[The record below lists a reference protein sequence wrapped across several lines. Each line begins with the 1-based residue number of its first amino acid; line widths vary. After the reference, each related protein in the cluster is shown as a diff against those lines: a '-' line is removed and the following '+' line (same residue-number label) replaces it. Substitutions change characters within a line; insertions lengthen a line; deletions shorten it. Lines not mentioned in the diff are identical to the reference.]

1 MNYYYK
7 SKVLIFFSALNFI
20 FSYGQVGIGT
30 TTPNSSAIL
39 EINSTNSGILI
50 PRMTLAQRNAIT
62 TPANGLLI
70 YQTDGT
76 TGFWYYNGTI
86 WTNFSSAGW
95 SIIGNNGTNS
105 SSNYIG
111 TNDNN
116 DFILSTNNSERI
128 RFQNDGDVGINTTN
142 PISKLHITG
151 TAPVLRIQDGFE
163 GVNKVLTSDANGMAY
178 WGSSANLSAPDAD
191 WNFPTSSK
199 TIADPIYHSGKVVIG
214 RTGTTTH
221 QLDIDNGANTGT
233 TFGIGNNEY
242 IQDGNNESQ
251 FSHRITPVSDNLL
264 DLGTSTFRWRTIYA
278 TNGTIQT
285 SDAREKSNIS
295 NLKYGLN
302 DLMKLNPVSYYWKKE
317 NYLGFDIPSDK
328 KELKLG
334 LIAQE
339 VEQVIPEVI
348 YKTNWV
354 PKSEK
359 EKDTYIEVQ
368 NKLYGINYE
377 ELLALLVK
385 AKQEQEIELNQIK
398 SKSLELL
405 SEIKSLKN

>member
-105 SSNYIG
+105 SSDYIG

-142 PISKLHITG
+142 PMKR
-151 TAPVLRIQDGFE
+151 VL
-163 GVNKVLTSDANGMAY
+163 
-178 WGSSANLSAPDAD
+178 
-191 WNFPTSSK
+191 
-199 TIADPIYHSGKVVIG
+199 
-214 RTGTTTH
+214 
-221 QLDIDNGANTGT
+221 
-233 TFGIGNNEY
+233 
-242 IQDGNNESQ
+242 
-251 FSHRITPVSDNLL
+251 
-264 DLGTSTFRWRTIYA
+264 
-278 TNGTIQT
+278 
-285 SDAREKSNIS
+285 
-295 NLKYGLN
+295 
-302 DLMKLNPVSYYWKKE
+302 
-317 NYLGFDIPSDK
+317 
-328 KELKLG
+328 
-334 LIAQE
+334 
-339 VEQVIPEVI
+339 
-348 YKTNWV
+348 
-354 PKSEK
+354 
-359 EKDTYIEVQ
+359 
-368 NKLYGINYE
+368 
-377 ELLALLVK
+377 
-385 AKQEQEIELNQIK
+385 
-398 SKSLELL
+398 
-405 SEIKSLKN
+405 